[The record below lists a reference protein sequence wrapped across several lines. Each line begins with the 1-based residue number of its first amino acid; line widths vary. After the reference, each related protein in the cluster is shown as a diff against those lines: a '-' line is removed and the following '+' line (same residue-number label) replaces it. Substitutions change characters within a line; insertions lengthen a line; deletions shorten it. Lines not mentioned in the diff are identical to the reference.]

1 MCVCVCRL
9 VILFVALFAMN
20 LVLAV
25 FHYRLQSFKQN
36 ELQKKKEHLT
46 REVSRADD
54 GLGEWMDRARE

>member
-1 MCVCVCRL
+1 M
-9 VILFVALFAMN
+9 ILFVALFAMN